1 MSVESLASIKIK
13 FHGKA
18 EDELSE
24 AIKLHVETHC
34 DVTLVDVIK
43 FLYQSVLGSFHLLDH
58 MTESEIETWIKKNL
72 AAAKPKEEP
81 LIEKLYGD
89 RWVRVNL
96 GAFKQKYG
104 NDHKLLTKLFM
115 KGKEEKRTS
124 TTEFST
130 KLDSLLKLAV
140 IGKIK
145 PLNSNPN
152 LPDLAVGFF
161 ADYKQRGFPPL
172 HHSPSYSEKNPEY
185 IVVSLDNLFN
195 ILP

>member
-13 FHGKA
+13 FAGKA

-24 AIKLHVETHC
+24 AIKLHVETHD

-58 MTESEIETWIKKNL
+58 MTESEIKTWIKKNL
-72 AAAKPKEEP
+72 VAAQPKEEP
-81 LIEKLYGD
+81 LVEKLYGD
-89 RWVRVNL
+89 RWIRVNL

-104 NDHKLLTKLFM
+104 DDHKLLTRLFM

-124 TTEFST
+124 ATEFSI
-130 KLDSLLKLAV
+130 KLDSLLKLV
-140 IGKIK
+140 VTGKIR

-161 ADYKQRGFPPL
+161 ADYKKRGFPPL